1 MSWEMSGTYVESC
14 NCETACPCV
23 FLSPPTEDDCTLL
36 VGWHIDQGRL
46 DDISLD
52 GLNVSMAVQVDGH
65 MMENQWNAALYLDD
79 TASEQ
84 QMDALGKIFGG
95 QLGGVPAALGE
106 HIGAVLGAGPA
117 PITFEADG
125 SDVNLTIGEVA
136 SLKVSA
142 IAGQN
147 GGPVEIMGQP
157 LAVAPGNAGVVG
169 RSEYLTY
176 NDHGMSWELTG
187 KNSFSSPFQYEG

>member
-1 MSWEMSGTYVESC
+1 MPWKLVGTYVESC

-23 FLSPPTEDDCTLL
+23 FLSPPTEDECTALL
-36 VGWHIDQGRL
+36 GWHIDDGHL
-46 DDISLD
+46 DDLRLD
-52 GLNVSMAVQVDGH
+52 GLNVSMAAQVDGH
-65 MMENQWNAALYLDD
+65 MTENKWNVALYLDD
-79 TASEQ
+79 TATEE

-117 PITFEADG
+117 PIAFEANG
-125 SDVNLTIGEVA
+125 SEVSLTVGEIA
-136 SLKVSA
+136 SLKAVA

-147 GGPVEIMGQP
+147 GGLVELTGHP
-157 LAVAPGNAGVVG
+157 LAVAPGNPLVAG
-169 RSEYLTY
+169 RSEHMTY

-187 KNSFSSPFQYEG
+187 KNSFSSPFQYAG